1 MEHGP
6 DAGASRPEHGTGP
19 GSSFRGALSRGALGR
34 GWGVCRAPVRCTR
47 TRSYVPKREV
57 SRGEGPPR
65 AVPRPAGPALARHGP
80 RNRFRAPRDGR
91 GPWRRPGPVPCTGPS
106 LLGHLWRVV
115 G

>member
-6 DAGASRPEHGTGP
+6 DAGASRPERRTGP

-34 GWGVCRAPVRCTR
+34 GWGARRAPVRCTR

-80 RNRFRAPRDGR
+80 RNRFHAP
-91 GPWRRPGPVPCTGPS
+91 
-106 LLGHLWRVV
+106 
-115 G
+115 